1 MRCTSVLGKVKQVR
15 ISKKTQNEFEEY
27 IKKNEEKFYRI
38 GYSYTKNADDAL
50 DIVQEAVLKAMSSIE
65 TLKTPDYFN
74 TWFYRIL
81 VNTALDFLRKKKRV
95 FPAEEEFFSVNVEG
109 RTDDYSDMDLQ
120 KVLGDLPENYKT
132 IIILRFFEDL
142 KIQEIAKIL
151 NLNENTVKTRL
162 YKSLKILRIKLGDEE
177 DINEL

>member
-1 MRCTSVLGKVKQVR
+1 MNITNNTILITGGGSGIGLEIAKVLSPANKIIIVGRNKEKLDAAAKDLENVFTIQGD
-15 ISKKTQNEFEEY
+15 ITNE
-27 IKKNEEKFYRI
+27 NDV
-38 GYSYTKNADDAL
+38 KNAIRSNFGAGRIIKTN
-50 DIVQEAVLKAMSSIE
+50 IV
-65 TLKTPDYFN
+65 
-74 TWFYRIL
+74 
-81 VNTALDFLRKKKRV
+81 
-95 FPAEEEFFSVNVEG
+95 
-109 RTDDYSDMDLQ
+109 DDYSDMDLQ